1 MSHKSKSPFEYTSP
15 EAIPAN
21 DIIDLFVPVFGEY
34 YNLPSPG
41 HTFIHGPRGSG
52 KSMMFRYMTPE
63 CQILANKCSIKELS
77 YFAVLVPIK
86 EGRIKNHVLEVLKGR
101 HFEYRLNEHYMVIN
115 ILFKILEKLEL
126 TSFEDSENN
135 YDEVLGFY
143 NDTFVEL
150 LELARWTEIPDTEDV
165 TNSKDLFVLMKKTMN
180 KINMSFT
187 FDVLN
192 RLSENPNDF
201 SYRGSLCLF
210 NEFLIEFV
218 KELKKL
224 SFMPKGPVY
233 LMIDDADNLSITQ
246 TKVLNTWVS
255 LRTSKFLSFKI
266 STQLNYSTY
275 RTVNNSRI
283 DTPHDYSFINLSDIY
298 TTKKGLYR
306 KRVKEAVERRLQKYK
321 EKHILAEDFFPLDK
335 GQEIRIKKKFKE
347 YESKFE
353 GKKGYDFAYRYT
365 TPDYIKE
372 LGGNRDSYSYAGFDS
387 LVNIS
392 SGIIRNFLDFAHKM
406 YVHQLAKHNSHDFD
420 YIDPGVQNTEV
431 KDYSSWFLTENFDE
445 LRDDE
450 ENTSDE
456 KNDFDKLGNLISAL
470 GQTFSLILLSD
481 AKERRVFSIALQDD
495 PDSELKRVLDLGV
508 RTGYFHK
515 SLIGNKTGTG
525 KARLYILSRLLSP
538 HYRLDP
544 TSFAGYKFVTC
555 NVLKEALVNP
565 KKVVGKIIRKGVD
578 NVLINPQ
585 QSLFKELEQNGK
597 RDKN

>member
-1 MSHKSKSPFEYTSP
+1 MGEFKSKSPFEYASP
-15 EAIPAN
+15 EAIPAQ

-63 CQILANKCSIKELS
+63 CQILSKNCSIKELD

-86 EGRIKNHVLEVLKGR
+86 EGRIKKHVLQVLNGR
-101 HFEYRLNEHYMVIN
+101 HAEFRLNEHYMVVN
-115 ILFKILEKLEL
+115 VMFKLLEKLEI
-126 TSFEDSENN
+126 TEFVKSEKLNV
-135 YDEVLGFY
+135 EVKKFY
-143 NDTFVEL
+143 ENTFLEL
-150 LELARWTEIPDTEDV
+150 LELARWKEEIDTTKIKTAEEYF
-165 TNSKDLFVLMKKTMN
+165 SIMKKTMN
-180 KINMSFT
+180 RINMSFT

-192 RLSENPNDF
+192 KLSENPIDF
-201 SYRGSLCLF
+201 AYHGCLCLF
-210 NEFLIEFV
+210 NEFLLEFI

-224 SFMPKGPVY
+224 DFMPNGPIY
-233 LMIDDADNLSITQ
+233 LMIDDADNLSLTQ

-298 TTKKGLYR
+298 TTKRGLYR
-306 KRVKEAVERRLQKYK
+306 KRVKEAIERRLKKYRG
-321 EKHILAEDFFPLDK
+321 EDILAEDFFPVDVE
-335 GQEIRIKKKFKE
+335 QEELIKIKFKE
-347 YESKFE
+347 YEALYE
-353 GKKGYDFAYRYT
+353 GKKGYDYAYRYSR
-365 TPDYIKE
+365 PDFMKS
-372 LGGNRDSYSYAGFDS
+372 LSGNRDSYSYAGFDS

-392 SGIIRNFLDFAHKM
+392 SGIMRNFLDFAHKM
-406 YVHQLAKHNSHDFD
+406 YVHQLAKLDSHDFSFVESG
-420 YIDPGVQNTEV
+420 IQNTEV
-431 KDYSSWFLTENFDE
+431 KDYSNWFLTENFDD

-450 ENTSDE
+450 DNSEIE

-470 GQTFSLILLSD
+470 GQTFSLILFSD
-481 AKERRVFSIALQDD
+481 ATERRVFSVALQDD
-495 PDSELKRVLDLGV
+495 PNPELKRVLDLGV

-538 HYRLDP
+538 HFRLDP

-555 NVLKEALVNP
+555 NVLSEALLNP
-565 KKVVGKIIRKGVD
+565 NRVVGKIIRNGVD

-585 QSLFKELEQNGK
+585 QSLFNSTSD
-597 RDKN
+597 DK